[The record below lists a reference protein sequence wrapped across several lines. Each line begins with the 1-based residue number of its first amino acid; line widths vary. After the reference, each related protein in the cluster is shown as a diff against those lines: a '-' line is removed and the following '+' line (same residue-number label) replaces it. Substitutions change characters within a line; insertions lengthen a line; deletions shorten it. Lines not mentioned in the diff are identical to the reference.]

1 MGDKRTTLVQIQ
13 VQEKWDMSSPLNNS
27 LCHLGWC
34 GRLPWSS
41 LSSLSEIVR
50 ESAGKMAKM
59 THASRSSGLPP
70 NSLHAPVIA
79 SDSCSGVGTCWE
91 RQLERDACVTFA
103 IFPAGSLTI
112 SEREPRPLPRRR
124 PLHPRSK
131 IESYS
136 AVLRVG
142 RALVWFLHCLFWDE
156 LFEKVNDGPL
166 FYYLRIIVS
175 CMCQNNAC
183 FISLLESFC
192 RCHFS
197 CVLWLE

>member
-1 MGDKRTTLVQIQ
+1 M
-13 VQEKWDMSSPLNNS
+13 
-27 LCHLGWC
+27 
-34 GRLPWSS
+34 
-41 LSSLSEIVR
+41 LSSHLCNFF
-50 ESAGKMAKM
+50 GYFMFF
-59 THASRSSGLPP
+59 T
-70 NSLHAPVIA
+70 SL
-79 SDSCSGVGTCWE
+79 
-91 RQLERDACVTFA
+91 QLQWLYMFSFA
-103 IFPAGSLTI
+103 IEFCLRAGSHLNAKYATC
-112 SEREPRPLPRRR
+112 SNLRQTVQEPRPLPRRR

-197 CVLWLE
+197 CVL